1 MLTAVNAHSSVTF
14 TYDAAGRLASTSQPA
29 GDVSYAYN
37 AASQT
42 ISRTDSANAVTYEYD
57 TAGRM
62 VQLGSSAFGA
72 FGFEHDAASRMNR
85 VLYPN
90 GVDLDLKRDGRGRI
104 TEIAFTRSGVY
115 LDGEMRRLDAV
126 GNTTTRERSGEDEL
140 RFGYDTL
147 DQLLQV
153 SAGMSVQE
161 VYAYDS
167 VGNWSVDG
175 RSHDACNRLIRDE
188 TRTFDYDRDGNL
200 EADKSFLGL

>member
-1 MLTAVNAHSSVTF
+1 
-14 TYDAAGRLASTSQPA
+14 
-29 GDVSYAYN
+29 
-37 AASQT
+37 
-42 ISRTDSANAVTYEYD
+42 
-57 TAGRM
+57 
-62 VQLGSSAFGA
+62 
-72 FGFEHDAASRMNR
+72 MNR

-175 RSHDACNRLIRDE
+175 RSHDACNRLTRDN

-200 EADKSFLGL
+200 EADKSILGL

>member
-1 MLTAVNAHSSVTF
+1 
-14 TYDAAGRLASTSQPA
+14 
-29 GDVSYAYN
+29 
-37 AASQT
+37 
-42 ISRTDSANAVTYEYD
+42 
-57 TAGRM
+57 
-62 VQLGSSAFGA
+62 
-72 FGFEHDAASRMNR
+72 MNR

-153 SAGMSVQE
+153 AAGMSVQE
-161 VYAYDS
+161 VYAYDA

-175 RSHDACNRLIRDE
+175 RRHDACVKQHFKVYHPSALQNVPP
-188 TRTFDYDRDGNL
+188 L
-200 EADKSFLGL
+200 EDCCHRFVMWLVAQMRYTISKELQTIPALL